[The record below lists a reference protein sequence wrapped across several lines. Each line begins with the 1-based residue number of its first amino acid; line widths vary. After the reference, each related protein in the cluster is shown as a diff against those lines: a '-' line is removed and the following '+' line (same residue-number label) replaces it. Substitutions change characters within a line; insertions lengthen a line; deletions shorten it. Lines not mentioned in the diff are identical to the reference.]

1 MRRGTLLRDERGDV
15 EGSQEM
21 EVRSSD
27 GAEKDVGEEDEDV
40 YVDVD
45 VYVVAGEP

>member
-1 MRRGTLLRDERGDV
+1 MRRGTLLREEMGDV
-15 EGSQEM
+15 EGSQQM

-27 GAEKDVGEEDEDV
+27 GAEKDVREGDEGV
-40 YVDVD
+40 YLD